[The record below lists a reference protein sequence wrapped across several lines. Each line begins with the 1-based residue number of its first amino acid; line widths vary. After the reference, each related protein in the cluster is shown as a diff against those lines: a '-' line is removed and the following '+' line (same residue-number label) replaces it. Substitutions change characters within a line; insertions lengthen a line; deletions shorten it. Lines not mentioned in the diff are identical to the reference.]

1 MKASS
6 QSTRA
11 LRGLSGGLA
20 CEFCNSEEHAESDGH
35 AEQGPGLEHK
45 CISPLHREPN
55 VRVSTGRAGLHAE
68 ERACDARGASQTLG
82 DGREKTGD
90 VVQLGRHSN
99 RILGLDGWPMPST

>member
-1 MKASS
+1 MPKVMGMLN
-6 QSTRA
+6 RA
-11 LRGLSGGLA
+11 
-20 CEFCNSEEHAESDGH
+20 
-35 AEQGPGLEHK
+35 QGWNTNLTF
-45 CISPLHREPN
+45 ISPLHREPN